1 MELVEDHHCP
11 RIYGREKTSEMVSV
25 VSFIGGFTVY
35 FWAEHIVELRPG
47 RNKGIGL
54 RTWVELQLLAERM
67 CTFSEYNFKL

>member
-1 MELVEDHHCP
+1 MWSWWKITIAPEFMAGKRHQRWFRL
-11 RIYGREKTSEMVSV
+11 
-25 VSFIGGFTVY
+25 SFIGGFTVY

-67 CTFSEYNFKL
+67 CTFSEKKREF